1 MRAKSLFLLLV
12 AIITVSCHNVSE
24 QPLTGDDQVDI
35 TANKWLNQV
44 NMHDYFLC
52 FEEDGTG
59 WEADVEDNTAQ
70 IHSFFSKRSFNYEI
84 DTKKK
89 RIAVTYNEDKK
100 KVAESERE
108 LKFQQIKEMA
118 FMMKAFGD
126 LGPIVDEYIQGKI
139 GGKEFYDY
147 IMKARTNDMNL
158 LNMAMSTEMLTQ
170 KEAFEKLD
178 NILTSNRFA
187 KAEQQLPDKNI
198 DEIDFQEDEDEES
211 DMEQKSFSDGD
222 TL

>member
-100 KVAESERE
+100 KVAWKYS
-108 LKFQQIKEMA
+108 LK
-118 FMMKAFGD
+118 
-126 LGPIVDEYIQGKI
+126 
-139 GGKEFYDY
+139 
-147 IMKARTNDMNL
+147 
-158 LNMAMSTEMLTQ
+158 
-170 KEAFEKLD
+170 
-178 NILTSNRFA
+178 
-187 KAEQQLPDKNI
+187 
-198 DEIDFQEDEDEES
+198 
-211 DMEQKSFSDGD
+211 SDGRK
-222 TL
+222 TLELNGVPFIDGTKEISQFDSRFLETISEATDGIIQIIQLFQN